1 MNNEQLKKIK
11 QAIAK
16 LKTDLGP
23 RNLLIAVYGLILLAL
38 ILAFVFFYRPLSLS
52 LSQKQREFKALE
64 QQLAKQRKTV
74 ARLQKI
80 DLQGRLMPEKEVS
93 QAIDE
98 ITEKGRGLN
107 LKFISITPG
116 ELEQAASGN
125 FKQLP
130 IDFEIE
136 AEYQNLG
143 KFLIFLEAYPRSIAA
158 VDSLRVRPLA
168 ESALGL
174 DIELSVNLYMEGK
187 DGPAGE

>member
-11 QAIAK
+11 QAITK

-23 RNLLIAVYGLILLAL
+23 RNVLIAVYGLILLAL
-38 ILAFVFFYRPLSLS
+38 ILVFVFFYRPLSLS

-98 ITEKGRGLN
+98 ITEKGRGLS

-143 KFLIFLEAYPRSIAA
+143 KFLIFIEAYPRSIAA

-187 DGPAGE
+187 DGPAGK